1 LGLSQQAKCPRR
13 SKSSAGISRKWV
25 LVCCAC
31 YVVVFIRKRLFLS
44 LSAFC
49 LRRIFAAQSGQYFA
63 RLLPAA
69 NVLPHTAQ
77 RFKSVSPLR
86 VICSHSC
93 LSAGKTASRK

>member
-1 LGLSQQAKCPRR
+1 MIYEFESDTKIDDDILKKELGTNSDVKLKNIVRTIQKEQNA
-13 SKSSAGISRKWV
+13 IT
-25 LVCCAC
+25 
-31 YVVVFIRKRLFLS
+31 

-86 VICSHSC
+86 VICSQSC
-93 LSAGKTASRK
+93 LSAGNTASRK